1 MNLTGT
7 WQGQYSFDPDDKLP
21 KLPDRPISFLMT
33 LKQGWFSSISGSAQD
48 DPNHGMPEPAKISG
62 RLKNNRLTLTKSH
75 PTIRLVHDGKFESTA
90 QLAERYRVAL
100 DEYPPPHPK
109 IHCLGTISDDGQS
122 ISGEW
127 LLNSGEI
134 HIPGSRS
141 LQLPA
146 LRGTWSMK
154 RSGKK

>member
-7 WQGQYSFDPDDKLP
+7 WQGQYSFDPNERLP
-21 KLPDRPISFLMT
+21 KLPSFPISFQMT
-33 LKQGWFSSISGSAQD
+33 LKQGWFGLISGTAQD
-48 DPNHGMPEPAKISG
+48 DPKHGMPEPAKISG
-62 RLKNNRLTLTKSH
+62 RLKNNSIALTKSH
-75 PTIRLVHDGKFESTA
+75 PKIRVVHEGKFQSTE

-100 DEYPPPHPK
+100 DEYPPAHPK
-109 IHCLGTISDDGQS
+109 IHCYGTLSDDGQS

-127 LLNSGEI
+127 LLSSSEI
-134 HIPGSRS
+134 RIPGSRP

-154 RSGKK
+154 RSAER